1 MKDLRLLKILHL
13 LISILTNMR
22 CIRKNLIINPFIC
35 IAVSIDCEVGNWG
48 SWGAAHPKT
57 GMSERTRKV
66 IKNPKNGGKDC
77 PELIER
83 KRGL

>member
-1 MKDLRLLKILHL
+1 
-13 LISILTNMR
+13 MR